1 VNQRWRDR
9 RESYRPAGEP
19 IQTAAYEVAAI
30 ASDNVAKTFVTA
42 HHYSGTYPAARFRFG
57 LYHRAELVGV
67 AVFSH
72 PCNDAVLTNVFPIP
86 ARDAVELGRFVL
98 LDQVP
103 GNGESWFI
111 ARCFEQL
118 QGQVAGVVSYSD
130 PEPRTTAAGE
140 VVHPGHVGT
149 IYQATNGVYLGRARS
164 QWLRLLPDGT
174 VFSHRAEQK
183 IRNREKGWRYAASTL
198 EQLGADELG
207 EQDGAAWLAAWLPQ
221 LTRKFRHAGN
231 HKYAWALDRAM
242 RRHLPTTLAY
252 PKKHV
257 EEPLL
262 LAPRNSPTHGDTEHR
277 RSGAVRAGDADHP
290 RAGALRL

>member
-1 VNQRWRDR
+1 MNQRWRDR

-19 IQTAAYEVAAI
+19 IQTTAYEVAPIGSDSI
-30 ASDNVAKTFVTA
+30 AKAFVTG

-72 PCNDAVLTNVFPIP
+72 PCNDAVLTNVFPVA

-98 LDQVP
+98 LDNVP

-111 ARCFEQL
+111 SRCFEQL
-118 QGQVAGVVSYSD
+118 RGQIAGVVSYSD
-130 PEPRTTAAGE
+130 PEARTTAAGE
-140 VVHPGHVGT
+140 LVHPGHVGT
-149 IYQATNGVYLGRARS
+149 IYQATNGVYLGRARR
-164 QWLRLLPDGT
+164 QWLKLLPDGT

-183 IRNREKGWRYAASTL
+183 IRNREKGYRYAAGVL
-198 EQLGADELG
+198 EAFGAAPLG
-207 EQDGAAWLAAWLPQ
+207 ELDGAAWLGEWVPK
-221 LTRKFRHAGN
+221 LTRKFLHKGN

-242 RRHLPTTLAY
+242 RRHLPTSLAY

-257 EEPLL
+257 EAPAVL
-262 LAPRNSPTHGDTEHR
+262 LA
-277 RSGAVRAGDADHP
+277 A
-290 RAGALRL
+290 